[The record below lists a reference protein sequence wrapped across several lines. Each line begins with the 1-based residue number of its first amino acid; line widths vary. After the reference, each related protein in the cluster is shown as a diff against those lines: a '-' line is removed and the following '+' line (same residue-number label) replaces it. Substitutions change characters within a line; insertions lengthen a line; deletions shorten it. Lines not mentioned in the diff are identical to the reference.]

1 MRLLRNL
8 LLAIRFL
15 TIIPLPQRRED
26 TPDDMALA
34 VYWFPCVGFG
44 IGAAALGCCKALP
57 AGVDPMILSA
67 VAVAFLA
74 IVTGAI
80 HLDGLSDTCDGVFGG
95 SDPESRL
102 RIMKDKATG
111 SFGTVAVVIALLLKF
126 ACLASLIGSGAA
138 LFVLPLGVAAARWS
152 QVIGAGVSS
161 YARSEGGTGR
171 SFVDG
176 VGLRHVVLSLVPLA
190 ALWYCAYMALM
201 PSSAGSAAVNPFCYF
216 AFVLV
221 GVLVISLCLAA
232 FFRAKIG
239 GVTGDALGAMAEVA
253 EVVVFGLAAVL
264 WSSRPWD
271 GWF

>member
-1 MRLLRNL
+1 
-8 LLAIRFL
+8 
-15 TIIPLPQRRED
+15 
-26 TPDDMALA
+26 
-34 VYWFPCVGFG
+34 
-44 IGAAALGCCKALP
+44 
-57 AGVDPMILSA
+57 MILSA

-111 SFGTVAVVIALLLKF
+111 SFGTVAVVLALLLKF
-126 ACLASLIGSGAA
+126 ACLVSLIGSGAA
-138 LFVLPLGVAAARWS
+138 LFVLPMGVAAARWS

-176 VGLRHVVLSLVPLA
+176 VGVRHVVVSLLPVA
-190 ALWYCAYMALM
+190 ALWYCTYMALM
-201 PSSAGSAAVNPFCYF
+201 PSRAGSAAVNPACYL
-216 AFVLV
+216 AFLLA
-221 GVLVISLCLAA
+221 GVLVMSLGLAA
-232 FFRAKIG
+232 FFRAKIR
-239 GVTGDALGAMAEVA
+239 GVTGDALGAMAEVT
-253 EVVVFGLAAVL
+253 EVGFFGLAAVF
-264 WSSRPWD
+264 WSSRPWE